1 MSTSGRWIG
10 ISLIIA
16 VISLAI
22 WALLR
27 TPVPAPGQQGAPTRP
42 AAAPAPR
49 PTPVPRAGAIPPV
62 EVERTT
68 ISTVDP
74 QGRRQWE
81 IRAAAV
87 VVDSASNTAVLTAV
101 QGTYFQEGVA
111 AITFSAPRGT
121 FYVDTRNMALAGG
134 VRARAA
140 ASGRSIEAD
149 AVQWFPKTAQIEAT
163 GDVVLRQK
171 GMTVRADR
179 LTADVALRRTH
190 LVGNIRVTV
199 AE

>member
-27 TPVPAPGQQGAPTRP
+27 TPVPAPGRQGAPTRP

-49 PTPVPRAGAIPPV
+49 PTPAPRAGAIPPV

-74 QGRRQWE
+74 QGRRQFE

-121 FYVDTRNMALAGG
+121 FYIGTRNMALAGG

-140 ASGRSIEAD
+140 SGRSIEAD
-149 AVQWFPKTAQIEAT
+149 GVQWFPKTAQIEAT